1 MTSRFVDGLHELD
14 ARTTRARLTA
24 ALAAV
29 RAHPGYAEGPH
40 SRSLQR
46 AVAAVE
52 GDLLRAARDAV
63 SRLDAAL
70 RDDDRPPVP
79 SALDDES
86 IHLYIRRM
94 MRDRMETE
102 AVGGRP

>member
-1 MTSRFVDGLHELD
+1 MTSRFVDGLYDLD

-40 SRSLQR
+40 ARPLQR
-46 AVAAVE
+46 AVATVE

-70 RDDDRPPVP
+70 RDADRPAVP
-79 SALDDES
+79 DVLDDES
-86 IHLYIRRM
+86 IHPYIRRM
-94 MRDRMETE
+94 MRDRME
-102 AVGGRP
+102 ADAAGGRP

>member
-1 MTSRFVDGLHELD
+1 MTSRFVDGLYELD
-14 ARTTRARLTA
+14 ALATRARLTS

-46 AVAAVE
+46 AVATVE

-63 SRLDAAL
+63 GRLDAAL
-70 RDDDRPPVP
+70 RDADRPPVP
-79 SALDDES
+79 SVLDDES
-86 IHLYIRRM
+86 VPKFLRDM
-94 MRDRMETE
+94 MRAGRERDT
-102 AVGGRP
+102 AGGRP